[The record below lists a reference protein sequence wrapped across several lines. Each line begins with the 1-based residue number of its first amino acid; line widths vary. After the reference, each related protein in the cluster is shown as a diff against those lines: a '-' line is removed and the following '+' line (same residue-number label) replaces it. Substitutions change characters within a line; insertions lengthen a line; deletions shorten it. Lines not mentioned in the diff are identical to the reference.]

1 MGDFIPSFIQEPI
14 RRQFMVFHPLMN
26 MVEKWLTNTFGFDD
40 DVYKFGV
47 DTKWNTFFDDAL
59 SGSNP
64 SKSIAL
70 RLIASHRA
78 NPTEDSTKRGILVE
92 LSVLFIAGV
101 DTSSN
106 TSEYGLTL
114 LAKYPK
120 TQQRLYEELKS
131 VFGELHEDGQAD
143 FWARNPIDMRMNI
156 NKCHILRAFL
166 EEMLRLTVTAPVGL
180 PHSNEKDVEVELFNE
195 KLQRNVKYVIP
206 KDSVILGDLTSMN
219 KKDKYWRDQMDDP
232 YKLNID
238 AWLDEN
244 GKFKSKSG
252 KLGPN
257 MVSFGVGKRN
267 CAGQSLAKRS
277 LYSMFACLV
286 LRYRF
291 KLPDNLKA
299 EDVKMTQ
306 EYFITQRLKP
316 QVGLVVEKRN

>member
-1 MGDFIPSFIQEPI
+1 MGNNIQKCNVL
-14 RRQFMVFHPLMN
+14 RAY
-26 MVEKWLTNTFGFDD
+26 VEET
-40 DVYKFGV
+40 
-47 DTKWNTFFDDAL
+47 
-59 SGSNP
+59 
-64 SKSIAL
+64 L
-70 RLIASHRA
+70 RLAIPA
-78 NPTEDSTKRGILVE
+78 PM
-92 LSVLFIAGV
+92 
-101 DTSSN
+101 
-106 TSEYGLTL
+106 
-114 LAKYPK
+114 
-120 TQQRLYEELKS
+120 
-131 VFGELHEDGQAD
+131 GQA
-143 FWARNPIDMRMNI
+143 
-156 NKCHILRAFL
+156 
-166 EEMLRLTVTAPVGL
+166 
-180 PHSNEKDVEVELFNE
+180 HSNEKEVEIELFNE
-195 KLQRNVKYVIP
+195 KLQKNVKYVIP

-238 AWLDEN
+238 AWLDES

-291 KLPDNLKA
+291 KLPDGVKA